1 MVFFL
6 LPDGPGNARWLSAL
20 ERETVTAKLAAERSA
35 SEDSIHGVGSALA
48 DFRVILLCVIYF
60 GIVVGLYG
68 IGYWLPQIVQ
78 AMGFSNFEIGL
89 LVALPYAAAG
99 LAQFLW
105 GRHSDLTGERIWH
118 VALPSLLSA
127 GAFMLSAVLQSPMLV
142 LIALAF
148 AAIGICSTLAPFWA
162 MPPQF
167 LTGRGAA
174 AGIALINAVGNLGGF
189 IGPYAVG
196 WAKQITGGY
205 AGGMAILALS
215 LLAAA
220 ALVLAMGRVRRLALA
235 TP

>member
-1 MVFFL
+1 VS
-6 LPDGPGNARWLSAL
+6 G
-20 ERETVTAKLAAERSA
+20 
-35 SEDSIHGVGSALA
+35 ALA
-48 DFRVILLCVIYF
+48 DFRVILLCLIYF

-78 AMGFSNFEIGL
+78 AMGFSNFAIGL

-99 LAQFLW
+99 IAQFLW
-105 GRHSDLTGERIWH
+105 GRHSDISGERVWH
-118 VALPSLLSA
+118 VALPSLMSAAAFALSA
-127 GAFMLSAVLQSPMLV
+127 TLQNPALV

-162 MPPQF
+162 MPAQF
-167 LTGRGAA
+167 LSGRGAA

-196 WAKQITGGY
+196 WAKQLTGGY

-215 LLAAA
+215 LLSAA
-220 ALVLAMGRVRRLALA
+220 ALVLIMARARRLALA
-235 TP
+235 AP